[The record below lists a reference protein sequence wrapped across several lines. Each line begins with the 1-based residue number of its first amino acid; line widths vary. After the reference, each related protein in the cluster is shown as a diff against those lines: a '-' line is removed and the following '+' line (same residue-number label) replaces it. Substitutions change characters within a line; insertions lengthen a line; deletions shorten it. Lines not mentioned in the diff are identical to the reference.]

1 MNLRYAKFRLFCYCF
16 DAKSHL
22 SVKYV
27 STGRALTQNYIFAL
41 IPRNISI

>member
-1 MNLRYAKFRLFCYCF
+1 MNLRYAKFRLFCYSF

-27 STGRALTQNYIFAL
+27 STGRALTQN
-41 IPRNISI
+41 